1 MHVGVQ
7 PNCVHKGTQLS
18 KAAPTDAAI
27 CYNRGTTTHWRRHQC
42 SILKIIIF
50 TSMLSNNFRVMLQM
64 VSKSDS

>member
-27 CYNRGTTTHWRRHQC
+27 CYNRGSTTHWRRHQC

-50 TSMLSNNFRVMLQM
+50 T
-64 VSKSDS
+64 